1 MDNNLQIIYFN
12 FCFKGLNGCG
22 IECDY
27 LYGQG
32 YDGASNMA
40 GKFNGV
46 QAVIRATHPKALYV
60 HCAAHSFNL
69 AVCTSSNIQSVR
81 NCLGIVERLYVFFN
95 TPKRKNALINE
106 IEKSDSIPNSNARTL
121 KRQCA
126 TRWVQKY
133 ESLNDFVELLLFVVK
148 TLETIYST
156 WGVPS
161 SVDANVLLKSLL
173 DSEFLVSLYVTK
185 VNF

>member
-1 MDNNLQIIYFN
+1 M
-12 FCFKGLNGCG
+12 
-22 IECDY
+22 
-27 LYGQG
+27 YGQG

-40 GKFNGV
+40 GKFNGA
-46 QAVIRATHPKALYV
+46 QAVIRATYPKALYI

-69 AVCTSSNIQSVR
+69 VVCTSSDIKSVR

-95 TPKRKNALINE
+95 TPKRKNELINE
-106 IEKSDSIPNSNARTL
+106 IEQSSSIPNSNARTL

-133 ESLNDFVELLLFVVK
+133 ASLNDFVELLPFVIK
-148 TLETIYST
+148 ALEKISST

-161 SVDANVLLKSLL
+161 SVDADVLLKSVL
-173 DSEFLVSLYVTK
+173 DSEFLISLYVTK
-185 VNF
+185 VNL

>member
-1 MDNNLQIIYFN
+1 M
-12 FCFKGLNGCG
+12 
-22 IECDY
+22 
-27 LYGQG
+27 
-32 YDGASNMA
+32 
-40 GKFNGV
+40 
-46 QAVIRATHPKALYV
+46 
-60 HCAAHSFNL
+60 
-69 AVCTSSNIQSVR
+69 
-81 NCLGIVERLYVFFN
+81 FFN

-133 ESLNDFVELLLFVVK
+133 ESLNDFVELLPFVVK

-185 VNF
+185 VYF